1 MGTESEKPVIHL
13 FTDGSSSGNPG
24 PGGWGAILKCGNL
37 CKELSGGEEMT
48 TNNRMELTAVIE
60 GLEAIKWENAA
71 VVVTS
76 DSKYVV
82 DAVTKG
88 WLDTWL
94 RTGFKGKKNPDLWT
108 RFDEIYRRHRVSFVW
123 VKGHAGHPE
132 NERCDELATTQ
143 TKYYLDIQKQKQ

>member
-1 MGTESEKPVIHL
+1 MAADLEKPVIYL

-24 PGGWGAILKCGNL
+24 PGGWGAILKCGRL
-37 CKELSGGEEMT
+37 CRELSGGELMT

-60 GLEAIKWENAA
+60 GLEAIKWENAE

-94 RTGFKGKKNPDLWT
+94 RIGFKGKKNPDLWT
-108 RFDEIYRRHRVSFVW
+108 RFNAIYRRHRVSFVW
-123 VKGHAGHPE
+123 VKGHSGHPE
-132 NERCDELATTQ
+132 NERCDALATAE
-143 TKYYLDIQKQKQ
+143 TKYYLDIQKQQ

>member
-1 MGTESEKPVIHL
+1 MENNLNRPVIHL

-37 CKELSGGEEMT
+37 CRELSGGEIMT
-48 TNNRMELTAVIE
+48 TNNRMELMAVIE
-60 GLEAIKWENAA
+60 GLEAIKWENAS

-82 DAVTKG
+82 DAVTRG

-94 RTGFKGKKNPDLWT
+94 RTGFKGKKNPDLWM
-108 RFDEIYRRHRVSFVW
+108 RFNDIYRRHRVSFNW

-132 NERCDELATTQ
+132 NERCDELAVTQ
-143 TKYYLDIQKQKQ
+143 TKRYLEVKNKTE

>member
-1 MGTESEKPVIHL
+1 MENNLNRPVIHL

-24 PGGWGAILKCGNL
+24 PGGWGVILKCGNL
-37 CKELSGGEEMT
+37 YKELSGGEVMT
-48 TNNRMELTAVIE
+48 TNNRMELMAVIE
-60 GLEAIKWENAA
+60 GLEAIKWENAS

-88 WLDTWL
+88 WLNTWL
-94 RTGFKGKKNPDLWT
+94 RTGFKGKKNPDLWM
-108 RFDEIYRRHRVSFVW
+108 RFNEIYRKHRVSFNW

-132 NERCDELATTQ
+132 NERCDELAVAQ
-143 TKYYLDIQKQKQ
+143 TKRFLEIENKTE